1 MNLFF
6 NLTFLLSF
14 GFGYGWPNLIYLDP
28 SKSYLH
34 WFRNPITTPDLVSTK
49 EYLVKKKNPSPHYS
63 DFFGESCTFF
73 CWQKKTPGPPF
84 GTQIWKGLC
93 IGSKK
98 LTNAPA
104 PILKGPKV
112 LQMRQ
117 FFQHEVI
124 NNEVKLGLQ
133 ISLKVTGSGWREP
146 SPKGSGTKS
155 IIPVHFLKSQKTSSF
170 TNI

>member
-1 MNLFF
+1 MNLFP
-6 NLTFLLSF
+6 NLPFLLSF

-34 WFRNPITTPDLVSTK
+34 SSSSIHKRVFGL
-49 EYLVKKKNPSPHYS
+49 KKNPSLHYS
-63 DFFGESCTFF
+63 DLFGEFCTLF

-93 IGSKK
+93 IGSKQ

-124 NNEVKLGLQ
+124 KNEVKMGLQ
-133 ISLKVTGSGWREP
+133 ISLKVTGSGWRMS

-155 IIPVHFLKSQKTSSF
+155 ITPVHFLKIRKASSF

>member
-1 MNLFF
+1 MNIFP
-6 NLTFLLSF
+6 NLPFLLSF
-14 GFGYGWPNLIYLDP
+14 GFGYGWPNLHSWSSIHKRVLGL
-28 SKSYLH
+28 K
-34 WFRNPITTPDLVSTK
+34 
-49 EYLVKKKNPSPHYS
+49 KKKNPSPRYS
-63 DFFGESCTFF
+63 DFFGESCTLF

-93 IGSKK
+93 IGSKQ

-124 NNEVKLGLQ
+124 KNEVKMGLQ

-155 IIPVHFLKSQKTSSF
+155 ITPIHFLKSRKTSSF